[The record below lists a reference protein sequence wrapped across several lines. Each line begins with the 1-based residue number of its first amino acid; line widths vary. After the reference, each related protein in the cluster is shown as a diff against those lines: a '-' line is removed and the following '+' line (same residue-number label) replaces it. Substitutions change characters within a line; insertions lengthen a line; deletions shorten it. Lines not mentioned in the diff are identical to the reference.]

1 MSKTR
6 KTFKYR
12 LYPTKNQAVILGEQL
27 ALCCEL
33 YNAAL
38 QERRDAW
45 KMAHKSI
52 NFRSQSDQLPQ
63 VKADRLDVK
72 GVYSQVLQDVLHRV
86 DKTFQSF
93 FRRVR
98 RKETP
103 GFPRFRSRAWYD
115 SFTYPQLGFAVE
127 GARLNLSKIGS
138 IKLKLH
144 RPIEGTVKTVTIKRE
159 AGKWYACFSVEVE
172 SVPLSPSSKTIGIDV
187 GLTHFATLSDGR
199 EIDNPRFYRTAQSA
213 LRIAQR
219 KVARRKRGSRR
230 RRKAVRLLQRAHIHA
245 GNQRSNFHHQIARTL
260 VNTYGVISVED
271 LNVKGLARGM
281 LAKSVSD
288 AGWSAFIAKLA
299 YKAENAGRVLI
310 KVDPRGTS
318 QTCICGASVPK
329 TLGQRWHEC
338 LACGLSLGRDHVSA
352 QIILGL
358 GLSLQESR
366 AMAPFLEKPPALAVG
381 S

>member
-6 KTFKYR
+6 KTYKYR
-12 LYPTKNQAVILGEQL
+12 LYPTKNQTVILDEQL
-27 ALCCEL
+27 GLCCEL

-38 QERRDAW
+38 QERRDAYLI
-45 KMAHKSI
+45 AHKSI
-52 NFRSQSDQLPQ
+52 NFRSQSDQLPA
-63 VKADRLDVK
+63 VKADRVDVS

-103 GFPRFRSRAWYD
+103 GFPRFRSRARYD
-115 SFTYPQLGFAVE
+115 SFTYPQLGFAIE
-127 GARLNLSKIGS
+127 ETRLNLSKIGS
-138 IKLKLH
+138 VKIKLH
-144 RPIEGTVKTVTIKRE
+144 RPIDGNIKTLTIKRE

-172 SVPLSPSSKTIGIDV
+172 PTHLAHSVETIGIDV

-199 EIDNPRFYRTAQSA
+199 KIDNPRFYRTAEA
-213 LRIAQR
+213 ILRIAQR
-219 KVARRKRGSRR
+219 RIARRKRGSRR
-230 RRKAVRLLQRAHIHA
+230 RRKAVRLLQRAYIHT
-245 GNQRSNFHHQIARTL
+245 GNQRSNFHHQISRTL
-260 VNTYGVISVED
+260 VNAYGFISVED

-288 AGWSAFIAKLA
+288 AGWSSFIAKLA

-329 TLGQRWHEC
+329 NLGQRWHEC
-338 LACGLSLGRDHVSA
+338 SVCGLSLGRDHVSA
-352 QIILGL
+352 QTILGR
-358 GLSLQESR
+358 GLRLQESR

>member
-1 MSKTR
+1 MWKIR
-6 KTFKYR
+6 KTYKYR
-12 LYPTKNQAVILGEQL
+12 LYPTKNQIVILDKQL

-45 KMAHKSI
+45 KMARKSI
-52 NFRSQSDQLPQ
+52 DFRSQSDQLPQ
-63 VKADRLDVK
+63 IKADRLDVN

-115 SFTYPQLGFAVE
+115 SFTYPQLGFAIKD
-127 GARLNLSKIGS
+127 ARLNLSKIGS
-138 IKLKLH
+138 IKIKLH
-144 RPIEGTVKTVTIKRE
+144 RPVDGKIKTLTIKRA
-159 AGKWYACFSVEVE
+159 AGKWYACFSVEME
-172 SVPLSPSSKTIGIDV
+172 NVPFSPSSKSIGIDI

-199 EIDNPRFYRTAQSA
+199 EIDNPRFFRTAEAA

-219 KVARRKRGSRR
+219 KIARRKRDSRR
-230 RRKAVRLLQRAHIHA
+230 RRKAIRLLQRTHVHI
-245 GNQRSNFHHQIARTL
+245 GCQRSNFHHQVSRAL
-260 VNTYGVISVED
+260 VNAYGFIAVED
-271 LNVKGLARGM
+271 LNVKGLTKGM

-288 AGWSAFIAKLA
+288 AGWSSFIAKLA
-299 YKAENAGRVLI
+299 YKAENAGRMLI

-329 TLGQRWHEC
+329 TLGQRWHKC
-338 LACGLSLGRDHVSA
+338 LDCGLSLGRDHVA
-352 QIILGL
+352 AKNILGL

-366 AMAPFLEKPPALAVG
+366 AMAPFLEKPSALAVG